1 MRTPLSPLTAGSR
14 GPSLLVPTKIIPLAT
29 TGLPYACEPSCA
41 THLTFFFVFTS
52 QLVGSPFMFETML
65 RSGVPPHFG
74 QSPEPGSE
82 LANVNEPASMSP
94 LITKRCFFI
103 GVSQVVLLLCLLL
116 SMLAGPHPRSLS
128 LGVFAPRSGRRRF
141 ILIDLYIVVIDFR
154 AAARR

>member
-52 QLVGSPFMFETML
+52 QLIGSPFMFETML
-65 RSGVPPHFG
+65 RPGVPPHIG

-82 LANVNEPASMSP
+82 TVETRVPARSTPTITNGYLFIIMSA
-94 LITKRCFFI
+94 FI
-103 GVSQVVLLLCLLL
+103 NARG
-116 SMLAGPHPRSLS
+116 
-128 LGVFAPRSGRRRF
+128 APR
-141 ILIDLYIVVIDFR
+141 ILQCAWGPI
-154 AAARR
+154 ARRCRFALCAQRRLKAPARLRRLSERFLSPSP